1 MVDHCHL
8 HEIDSLKEICSW
20 KGLHL
25 KVNINNSCAVAKI
38 TRRLD

>member
-8 HEIDSLKEICSW
+8 HEIDYLKEICSW

-25 KVNINNSCAVAKI
+25 KVNNNNSCAVAKI
-38 TRRLD
+38 TGPFD